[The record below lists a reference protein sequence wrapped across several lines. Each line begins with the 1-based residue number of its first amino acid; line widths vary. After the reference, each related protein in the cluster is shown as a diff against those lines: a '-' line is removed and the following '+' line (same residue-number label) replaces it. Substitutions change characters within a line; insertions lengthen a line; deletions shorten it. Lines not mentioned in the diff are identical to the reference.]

1 MEIYV
6 DEREDMIGEIVDKI
20 MPRLDLSEHSITLE
34 VLSGYFDRVFNDQIN
49 SLIDKGESAKLNLN
63 IKDKNIDLE
72 FNKNECVKFES
83 NIAITHKAIYID
95 NPFVLD
101 KLSDYGYTNII
112 EGFLKRLLTNY
123 DNEDVMEGII
133 EKVLS
138 KEKLE
143 KIYSSL
149 NMVVHGD
156 IVETSRNEY
165 SLADEYCEEPISFK
179 NLSAGLKSFVI
190 IKMLL
195 ERNKIGEKD
204 VLILDEPEIHLHPQW
219 QVIYAEI
226 IVLLQKYFDLSIV
239 VTTHSPYFLDAI
251 NLYSIKHEI
260 DKGVNYYL
268 STVEDGRATME
279 QVTDNIDKIYGKMST
294 PLDYLD
300 TLRYELNN
308 N

>member
-1 MEIYV
+1 M
-6 DEREDMIGEIVDKI
+6 
-20 MPRLDLSEHSITLE
+20 
-34 VLSGYFDRVFNDQIN
+34 
-49 SLIDKGESAKLNLN
+49 
-63 IKDKNIDLE
+63 
-72 FNKNECVKFES
+72 
-83 NIAITHKAIYID
+83 
-95 NPFVLD
+95 
-101 KLSDYGYTNII
+101 SDYGYTNII